1 MKEILENARENQNT
15 TTNQLNKLLGTEKK
29 EFKIQNN
36 IRSEVIMNINKKF
49 KLFSN
54 INDDLIERERAELD
68 KRFMEYNINKLYLK
82 KISTKMF

>member
-1 MKEILENARENQNT
+1 
-15 TTNQLNKLLGTEKK
+15 
-29 EFKIQNN
+29 
-36 IRSEVIMNINKKF
+36 MNINKKF

-82 KISTKMF
+82 KISSKMF